1 MTDLELEF
9 EHIYLE
15 VKSERWHQVERFLFS
30 YFCYKHD
37 YVSKQGKP
45 DWELAR
51 KRVTRSTSCTDLKES
66 ALEPVVPLS
75 VVIGEIKRYW
85 RDGELTPSNLRRLLD
100 SLIDYVLIS
109 KAELQAIKKAGLQ
122 NAMPA
127 SWYQSEHKPLLARL
141 SAVAIVIEI
150 SLSE

>member
-1 MTDLELEF
+1 MTNLELEF

-15 VKSERWHQVERFLFS
+15 VKAERWHQIERFLFS
-30 YFCYKHD
+30 YYCYKHD

-51 KRVTRSTSCTDLKES
+51 QSVARSTRCKSLKES

-100 SLIDYVLIS
+100 GLIDYVLIS
-109 KAELQAIKKAGLQ
+109 KAELQALKKAGLQ

-127 SWYQSEHKPLLARL
+127 YWYQQRTDSIYLRFQ
-141 SAVAIVIEI
+141 SVGIELI
-150 SLSE
+150 MEQE

>member
-15 VKSERWHQVERFLFS
+15 VKAQRWHQIERFLFS
-30 YFCYKHD
+30 YYCYKHD

-51 KRVTRSTSCTDLKES
+51 QSVVRSTRYTSLKES
-66 ALEPVVPLS
+66 ALEPVVPVS
-75 VVIGEIKRYW
+75 VIVGEIKRYW

-100 SLIDYVLIS
+100 TLLDYVLIS
-109 KAELQAIKKAGLQ
+109 KAELQALKKAGLQ

-127 SWYQSEHKPLLARL
+127 CWYQSQERIPSDRL
-141 SAVAIVIEI
+141 TSVGIEI
-150 SLSE
+150 TPH